1 MNILFNKTDEFLEG
15 GICGSWLGLPSEIF
29 RDFDLWALERL
40 LIIKGVKNSCSTIFF
55 QVIMTII

>member
-40 LIIKGVKNSCSTIFF
+40 IIMCYFLLTEN
-55 QVIMTII
+55 Q